1 MLADEVI
8 KNLAEIIRTDESDL
22 CDRTF
27 KQTTKI
33 ALQLK
38 FIFRKKSL
46 KLGEEKDVELS
57 VKMNYNAL
65 MKESFRVPVSF

>member
-27 KQTTKI
+27 KQSNEI

-38 FIFRKKSL
+38 FLFKEKKF
-46 KLGEEKDVELS
+46 G
-57 VKMNYNAL
+57 
-65 MKESFRVPVSF
+65 